1 MLGNDQTVELEY
13 FLITSWN
20 IRSYR
25 LEVEVIIGG
34 QYEGRVRDL

>member
-1 MLGNDQTVELEY
+1 MLEEDQTVELEY
-13 FLITSWN
+13 FVVTSWD

-34 QYEGRVRDL
+34 Q